1 MRIYYASDLHGSEK
15 LWRKFINAASF
26 YAVDVLIVGGDLTG
40 KVLVPVIERRPGR
53 WVARV
58 FGKEQKAKGD
68 AEVEDLERRIRLNG
82 FYPTRCTSE
91 EFELLGSDE
100 SHRDGIFRQAM
111 CRELERWLAL
121 AHDKLAGSEVKC
133 LVMPGND
140 DEWDI
145 DTVLE
150 TASDP
155 IVSCGERVVDLDGYQ
170 VLSSAWASPT
180 QWNSPREVSETQ
192 LAEKVEELS
201 AQLAPEVPTIFNLH
215 CPPYDS
221 GLDLAPELSDDLKVV
236 RDGGEARM
244 VPVGSTAIRD
254 LIERYRPALS
264 LHGHIHE
271 SRATTEISGTLCINP
286 GSAYAEGVLDGAVV
300 DLQGNRV
307 VSHQL
312 VSG

>member
-15 LWRKFINAASF
+15 LWRKLINAASF
-26 YAVDVLIVGGDLTG
+26 YDVDVLVLGGDLTG
-40 KVLVPVIERRPGR
+40 KVLVPVIERKPGR

-82 FYPTRCTSE
+82 FYPIRCSPE

-100 SHRDGIFRQAM
+100 SHRDRIFRQAM
-111 CRELERWLAL
+111 CRELERWLGL
-121 AHDKLAGSEVKC
+121 AHDKLAGSRVKC

-145 DTVLE
+145 DDVLE

-155 IVSCGERVVDLDGYQ
+155 IVSCGERVVSLDGYQ
-170 VLSSAWASPT
+170 VLSSAWANPT
-180 QWNSPREVSETQ
+180 RWDSPREIPEKE
-192 LAEKVEELS
+192 LAEKLDELAARLS
-201 AQLAPEVPTIFNLH
+201 PDIPTIFNLH

-221 GLDLAPELSDDLKVV
+221 GLDLAPELTDDLEVV
-236 RDGGEARM
+236 REGGEARM
-244 VPVGSTAIRD
+244 VPVGSTAVRD
-254 LIERYRPALS
+254 LIERHRPVLS

-271 SRATTEISGTLCINP
+271 SRSTAEIAGTLCVNP
-286 GSAYAEGVLDGAVV
+286 GSAYGEGILDGVV
-300 DLQGNRV
+300 VELEGNRV